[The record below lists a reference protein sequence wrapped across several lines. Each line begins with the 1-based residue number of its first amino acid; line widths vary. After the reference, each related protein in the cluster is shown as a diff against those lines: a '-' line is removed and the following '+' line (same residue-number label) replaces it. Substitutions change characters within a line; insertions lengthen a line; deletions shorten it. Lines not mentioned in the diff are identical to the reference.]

1 MLLRLMMIDT
11 TSFWKLIWD
20 TKQRSAGNPDYQLA
34 ALTDALV
41 DLDASDI
48 IAFKAYFDQLMAVSY
63 TRELWAAAYIINGG
77 CSDDCFD
84 YFRGWL
90 IAQGET
96 VFYNALH
103 DPETLAEVVE
113 PEEAELE
120 DMLYV
125 ASKAYERKTGQEL
138 PQGEHIVWQLNGKL
152 WDEETKYAMYPK
164 LTAKFG

>member
-1 MLLRLMMIDT
+1 MMDT
-11 TSFWKLIWD
+11 TTFWKLIED
-20 TKQRSAGNPDYQLA
+20 AKQRSGGDPERQVAV
-34 ALTDALV
+34 LTDALA
-41 DLDASDI
+41 DLEASDI
-48 IAFKAYFDQLMAVSY
+48 VAFDARLDQFMALSY

-96 VFYNALH
+96 VFHNALH

-120 DMLYV
+120 AILYV
-125 ASKAYERKTGQEL
+125 AQEAYERKTGQEMS
-138 PQGEHIVWQLNGKL
+138 QGARIVWQLNGEL